1 MKIKRTSAILAASM
15 IVSLLSGCGGTNT
28 SSANTSSAGV
38 QTSKAEST
46 PAVSSA
52 AQSTADPASSNADS
66 TDSTA
71 SSSANESKAN
81 VPVASGD
88 VFAFEF
94 SIDSET
100 YKFPFKY
107 TDLTANG
114 WAYSRGDENATLKK
128 NQYAIGYEVK
138 KGDLTISVQ
147 PLNKT
152 DGEIPAKE
160 ANIGKVSLVMNELKS
175 DSHEVKYGGAVLG
188 KSTMDEVKAM
198 FGEPDESR
206 ESETNP
212 AITYKEDIYVE
223 VKFRFDNAKGGVLS
237 EIEIR
242 NLVD

>member
-1 MKIKRTSAILAASM
+1 MKIKRTAAILAAAM

-28 SSANTSSAGV
+28 SSTGT
-38 QTSKAEST
+38 QTSNAEST
-46 PAVSSA
+46 SAVSSA
-52 AQSTADPASSNADS
+52 VQSTARPANSNADS
-66 TDSTA
+66 TVSSA
-71 SSSANESKAN
+71 SSSDDGSKAV
-81 VPVASGD
+81 VPAASGD

-114 WAYSRGDENATLKK
+114 WAYSRGDENAALKK

-138 KGDLTISVQ
+138 KGDLTIGVQ

-160 ANIGKVSLVMNELKS
+160 ANIGKVTLVMNDLKL

-198 FGEPDESR
+198 FGEPDDSR
-206 ESETNP
+206 ESESNP
-212 AITYKEDIYVE
+212 AITYKKDIYVE
-223 VKFRFDNAKGGVLS
+223 VKFRFDNTKGGVLS